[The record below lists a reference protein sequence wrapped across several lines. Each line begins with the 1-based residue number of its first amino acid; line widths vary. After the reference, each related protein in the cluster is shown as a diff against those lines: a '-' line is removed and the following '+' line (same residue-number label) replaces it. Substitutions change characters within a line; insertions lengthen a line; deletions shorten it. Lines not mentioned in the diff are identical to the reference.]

1 METRMVSTLVRVCR
15 CVAAEVRRSACN
27 LVGSRKAAGEP
38 GQVCCNPAR
47 LPVSGVRH
55 AAPDDQG
62 SNARNCFFVRQ
73 SEARMNQA
81 FIAKMSIA
89 AVAALMVAGCATKSA
104 PDFGGR
110 WKPVNRFAAATTE
123 IPLYSSYVYQASPMD
138 GTLKAM
144 LERWAKDSGRTLDYR
159 LSSDFTLFG
168 AVSNI
173 DTTNAQ
179 QAVIDLTAAYA
190 AQGISVSIVGNQI
203 VVQSAGSTPTASAPG
218 ADSSSG
224 T

>member
-1 METRMVSTLVRVCR
+1 METRMVSTLVWVCR
-15 CVAAEVRRSACN
+15 CVTGKLRRSACN
-27 LVGSRKAAGEP
+27 LVGSLRAAGEP
-38 GQVCCNPAR
+38 EWVCCMSVRPSD
-47 LPVSGVRH
+47 SGVRH
-55 AAPDDQG
+55 AAPDGQG
-62 SNARNCFFVRQ
+62 TNVRNCFFVRQ

-89 AVAALMVAGCATKSA
+89 AVAALMVAGCATKPA

-138 GTLKAM
+138 GTLRAM

-159 LSSDFTLFG
+159 LSSDFTLYG

-203 VVQSAGSTPTASAPG
+203 VVQSAGSTPTASAQG
-218 ADSSSG
+218 ADSNSG

>member
-1 METRMVSTLVRVCR
+1 METRMVSTLVWVRR
-15 CVAAEVRRSACN
+15 CVTGKLRRSACN
-27 LVGSRKAAGEP
+27 LVGSLRAAGEP
-38 GQVCCNPAR
+38 EWVCCMSVRPSD
-47 LPVSGVRH
+47 SGVRH
-55 AAPDDQG
+55 AAPDGQG
-62 SNARNCFFVRQ
+62 TNVRNCFFVRQ

-89 AVAALMVAGCATKSA
+89 AVAALMVAGCATKPA

-159 LSSDFTLFG
+159 LSSDFTLYG

-203 VVQSAGSTPTASAPG
+203 VVQSAGSTPTASAQD
-218 ADSSSG
+218 ADSNSG

>member
-1 METRMVSTLVRVCR
+1 METRMVSTLVWVCR
-15 CVAAEVRRSACN
+15 CVTGKLRRLACN
-27 LVGSRKAAGEP
+27 LVGSLRAAGEP
-38 GQVCCNPAR
+38 EWVCCM
-47 LPVSGVRH
+47 PVRPSDSGVRH
-55 AAPDDQG
+55 AAPDGQG
-62 SNARNCFFVRQ
+62 TNVRNCFFVRQ

-89 AVAALMVAGCATKSA
+89 AVAALMVAGCATKPA

-159 LSSDFTLFG
+159 LSSDFTLYG

-203 VVQSAGSTPTASAPG
+203 VVQSAGSTPTASAQG

>member
-1 METRMVSTLVRVCR
+1 METRMVSTLVWVCR
-15 CVAAEVRRSACN
+15 CVTGKLRRSACN
-27 LVGSRKAAGEP
+27 LVGSLRAAGEP
-38 GQVCCNPAR
+38 EWVCCMSVRPSD
-47 LPVSGVRH
+47 SGVRH
-55 AAPDDQG
+55 AAPDGQG
-62 SNARNCFFVRQ
+62 TNARDCFFVRQ

-81 FIAKMSIA
+81 FIAKISIA

-159 LSSDFTLFG
+159 LSSDFTLYG
-168 AVSNI
+168 AVSSI

-203 VVQSAGSTPTASAPG
+203 VVQSAGSTPTASAQG
-218 ADSSSG
+218 ADSNSG

>member
-1 METRMVSTLVRVCR
+1 METRMVSTLVWVCR
-15 CVAAEVRRSACN
+15 CVTGTFRRVACG
-27 LVGSRKAAGEP
+27 LVGSLRTAGEP
-38 GQVCCNPAR
+38 EWVCCVSAR
-47 LPVSGVRH
+47 PSDSGVRH

-62 SNARNCFFVRQ
+62 TNVRNCFFVRQ

-89 AVAALMVAGCATKSA
+89 AAAAMMVAGCATKSA

-110 WKPVNRFAAATTE
+110 WKPVNRFAASTTE

-159 LSSDFTLFG
+159 LSSDFTLYG
-168 AVSNI
+168 AVSSI

-203 VVQSAGSTPTASAPG
+203 VVQSAGSTPTASAQG
-218 ADSSSG
+218 AESSSG

>member
-1 METRMVSTLVRVCR
+1 
-15 CVAAEVRRSACN
+15 VRRSD
-27 LVGSRKAAGEP
+27 
-38 GQVCCNPAR
+38 
-47 LPVSGVRH
+47 SGVRD

-62 SNARNCFFVRQ
+62 ANARDCFFVRQ

-110 WKPVNRFAAATTE
+110 WKPVNRFAAAPTE

-159 LSSDFTLFG
+159 LSSDFTLYG
-168 AVSNI
+168 AVSSI

-203 VVQSAGSTPTASAPG
+203 VVQSAGSTPTASAQG
-218 ADSSSG
+218 ADSNSG

>member
-1 METRMVSTLVRVCR
+1 
-15 CVAAEVRRSACN
+15 
-27 LVGSRKAAGEP
+27 
-38 GQVCCNPAR
+38 
-47 LPVSGVRH
+47 
-55 AAPDDQG
+55 
-62 SNARNCFFVRQ
+62 
-73 SEARMNQA
+73 MNQA
-81 FIAKMSIA
+81 FIAKISIA

-110 WKPVNRFAAATTE
+110 WKPVNRFAVATTE

-159 LSSDFTLFG
+159 LNSDFTLYG
-168 AVSNI
+168 AVSKI

-179 QAVIDLTAAYA
+179 QAVIDLTSAYA

-203 VVQSAGSTPTASAPG
+203 VVQSAGSTPTASAQG
-218 ADSSSG
+218 ADSNSG

>member
-1 METRMVSTLVRVCR
+1 METRMVSTLVRYADVLSAAPMAPQPGWQPLGCR
-15 CVAAEVRRSACN
+15 GAGVGALHTACP
-27 LVGSRKAAGEP
+27 SD
-38 GQVCCNPAR
+38 
-47 LPVSGVRH
+47 SGVRD

-62 SNARNCFFVRQ
+62 TNARDCFFVRQ

-110 WKPVNRFAAATTE
+110 WKPVNRFAATTTE

-159 LSSDFTLFG
+159 LSSDFTLYG

-203 VVQSAGSTPTASAPG
+203 VVQSAGSTPTASAQG
-218 ADSSSG
+218 ADSKSG

>member
-1 METRMVSTLVRVCR
+1 METRMVSTLVRMCG
-15 CVAAEVRRSACN
+15 CVVGSVWRPRD
-27 LVGSRKAAGEP
+27 LVGSSRAAGEP
-38 GQVCCNPAR
+38 GQVRCMPAR
-47 LPVSGVRH
+47 LPDSGVRH

-62 SNARNCFFVRQ
+62 ANARDCFFVRQ

-81 FIAKMSIA
+81 FIAKISIA
-89 AVAALMVAGCATKSA
+89 AAAALMVAGCATKSA

-159 LSSDFTLFG
+159 LSSDFTLYG

-203 VVQSAGSTPTASAPG
+203 VVQSAGSTPTASAQS
-218 ADSSSG
+218 ADSNSG

>member
-1 METRMVSTLVRVCR
+1 METRMVSTLVRVCG
-15 CVAAEVRRSACN
+15 CVVGNVWRPRD
-27 LVGSRKAAGEP
+27 LVGSRWLQGSRSGCAASQCVAP
-38 GQVCCNPAR
+38 IPACD
-47 LPVSGVRH
+47 

-62 SNARNCFFVRQ
+62 TNARDCFFVRQ

-159 LSSDFTLFG
+159 LSSDFTLYG

-203 VVQSAGSTPTASAPG
+203 VVQSAGSTPTASAQG
-218 ADSSSG
+218 ADSNSG

>member
-1 METRMVSTLVRVCR
+1 METRMVSTLVWVCR
-15 CVAAEVRRSACN
+15 CVTGRVRHSACN
-27 LVGSRKAAGEP
+27 LVGGLRAAGEP
-38 GQVCCNPAR
+38 EWVCCKAVRPSD
-47 LPVSGVRH
+47 SGVRH
-55 AAPDDQG
+55 AAPDGQG
-62 SNARNCFFVRQ
+62 TNVRNCFFVRQ

-104 PDFGGR
+104 PDIGGR

-159 LSSDFTLFG
+159 LSSDFTLYG
-168 AVSNI
+168 AVSSI

-203 VVQSAGSTPTASAPG
+203 VVQSAGATPTASAQG
-218 ADSSSG
+218 AESSSG